1 VQSFLISVSQCG
13 HSICPEISEFQ
24 SVSVTHGG
32 KKEHV
37 IKASAGVTFS
47 VILTESGKGQSLCL
61 SHLYKQSILVKFYLC
76 LVFSFGSAEK
86 GQLGN
91 GTTGER
97 ITTGN
102 KTSYDIEPYPCIFPF
117 RNIYVFIFTSLF
129 LVYLKELDGKHIVDI
144 VSGQQHSLAL
154 DSTGFVS
161 R

>member
-1 VQSFLISVSQCG
+1 MLLKLLLVSRSQSSLPSQEKVNHYVYLTCAK
-13 HSICPEISEFQ
+13 HL
-24 SVSVTHGG
+24 TD
-32 KKEHV
+32 
-37 IKASAGVTFS
+37 
-47 VILTESGKGQSLCL
+47 IL
-61 SHLYKQSILVKFYLC
+61 FY

-102 KTSYDIEPYPCIFPF
+102 KTSYDIEPYPGIFPS
-117 RNIYVFIFTSLF
+117 RNIYVFIYILTLF

-161 R
+161 E